1 MTTSETPSSIPTLP
15 DQEHWSVL
23 HQPEHGG
30 VQQLIERA
38 KQRVL
43 NASFPEIAGA
53 AVTGFALGW
62 LIFSQR
68 RSHTVREVLFGTIA
82 PAAAK
87 RVHDVWDN
95 VRSSDALH
103 ALGDQAAKLKAR
115 W

>member
-1 MTTSETPSSIPTLP
+1 MKTTETHSSTPPLP
-15 DQEHWSVL
+15 EQGHWSAL
-23 HQPEHGG
+23 HHSERGG

-53 AVTGFALGW
+53 AVAGFALGW
-62 LIFSQR
+62 LVFSQR
-68 RSHTVREVLFGTIA
+68 RSSSVREVLFGTIA

-87 RVHDVWDN
+87 GVHDAWDN
-95 VRSSDALH
+95 LRSSDAIH